1 MSTIS
6 TLLKRAQ
13 DSPEQAESV
22 YKEILG
28 MCVPQSVQT
37 TSNWDYHSLYNGRP
51 WSDTNL
57 TGSGGGFGE
66 AGRALSWPEVW
77 ITHSSLFLGSDFTR
91 NAQGLAEVITQ
102 SRAFMSST
110 AKAKTA
116 KLSKPL
122 FMMLPLHALMLL
134 SIVRTLL
141 DFFNSIPES
150 HEVQMKTL
158 TDNIQWAK
166 SEKRIFLKHNLEIR
180 LAGL

>member
-1 MSTIS
+1 
-6 TLLKRAQ
+6 
-13 DSPEQAESV
+13 
-22 YKEILG
+22 
-28 MCVPQSVQT
+28 
-37 TSNWDYHSLYNGRP
+37 
-51 WSDTNL
+51 
-57 TGSGGGFGE
+57 
-66 AGRALSWPEVW
+66 
-77 ITHSSLFLGSDFTR
+77 
-91 NAQGLAEVITQ
+91 
-102 SRAFMSST
+102 MSST

-122 FMMLPLHALMLL
+122 SMMLPLHALMLL